1 MYFHD
6 ALIRLRHYPGEATQR
21 FPCIQIAK
29 LFKQRQRPSRR
40 GKTEGKPGEKRA
52 GAKASS
58 RSRVKSRRMGNE
70 RLLLVQVV
78 LSGKSVG
85 WAMRAMRGL
94 QQLKDTHACVCAC
107 VCVCVCVCLRSGQ

>member
-40 GKTEGKPGEKRA
+40 GKLKENQEKSEQEQKRA
-52 GAKASS
+52 VEAGSNP
-58 RSRVKSRRMGNE
+58 GGWGT
-70 RLLLVQVV
+70 
-78 LSGKSVG
+78 SG
-85 WAMRAMRGL
+85 
-94 QQLKDTHACVCAC
+94 CY
-107 VCVCVCVCLRSGQ
+107 